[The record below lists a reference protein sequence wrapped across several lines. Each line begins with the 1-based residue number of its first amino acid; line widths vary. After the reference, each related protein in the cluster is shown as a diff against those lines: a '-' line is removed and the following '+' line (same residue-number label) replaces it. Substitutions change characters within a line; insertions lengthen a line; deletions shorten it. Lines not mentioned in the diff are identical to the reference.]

1 MNPTE
6 YKLDLGDRWDD
17 CPTIWHNFVND
28 IRFKQN
34 KVGFQYLSAKD
45 IDNALEPYHAYRDEI
60 THAIYFAE
68 EKYKN
73 WFLLEWG

>member
-6 YKLDLGDRWDD
+6 YKLDLGDWWDD

-28 IRFKQN
+28 IRFNQN

-60 THAIYFAE
+60 THAIYFSE

-73 WFLLEWG
+73 WFLLQWS